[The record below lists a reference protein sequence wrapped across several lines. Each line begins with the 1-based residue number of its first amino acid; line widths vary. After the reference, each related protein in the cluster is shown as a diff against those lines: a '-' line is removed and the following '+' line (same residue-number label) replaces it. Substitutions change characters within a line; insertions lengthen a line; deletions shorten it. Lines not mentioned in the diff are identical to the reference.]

1 MSNDWRLD
9 ALAARDPE
17 ALTWIA
23 DAALRVLTSGGSI
36 GLAQAAGLAST
47 PAGRRRSLRDYQ
59 IAKAATLT
67 GGTPLALH
75 RAVED
80 FRRACWPIWRNLKLP
95 PESASPVEIAL
106 HRAFRA
112 GNVPGTPQGLGKILR
127 EFGFR
132 NKSGATGF
140 PLS

>member
-1 MSNDWRLD
+1 MNNDFRLD
-9 ALAARDPE
+9 ALAAREPE
-17 ALTWIA
+17 AVDWIVA
-23 DAALRVLTSGGSI
+23 AALRVLTVGGDI
-36 GLAQAAGLAST
+36 GIEQAAGLAAT
-47 PAGRRRSLRDYQ
+47 PAGRKRALRDFQ
-59 IAKAATLT
+59 LAKAATLT